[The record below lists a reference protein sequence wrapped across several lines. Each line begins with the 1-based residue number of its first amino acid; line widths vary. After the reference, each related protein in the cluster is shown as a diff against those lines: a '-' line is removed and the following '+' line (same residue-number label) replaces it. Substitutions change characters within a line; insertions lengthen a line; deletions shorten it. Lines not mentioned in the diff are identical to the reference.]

1 MKQFA
6 VRGNICYS
14 EGPDQVRVTE
24 RGYAVCLDGISQ
36 GVFDVL
42 PDEWKHLPCLDYGDS
57 LVLPGLVDLHV
68 HAPQYPFRGIG
79 MDQELIDW
87 LNTHTFP
94 EEERYKDPEYAAFAY
109 AAFAEDLLESA
120 STRAC
125 IFATCHKDATL
136 RLMEELEK
144 RGLRAYVGK
153 VNMDRN
159 SPPGLCEPGAQA
171 SLEETE
177 SWIQTASRFSGIRP
191 ILTPRFIPT
200 CSEELLDGLAVLQ
213 EQYNLPLQSH
223 LSENLGE
230 IAWVSELCPEASCY
244 GDAYRRH
251 GLFGGSCPTVM
262 AHCQVLSQDKKSFG
276 QEAVQ
281 FLILITENKCVVGI
295 GRHTA
300 DSEQD
305 QGFQAADI
313 FVGRPEQG
321 KIVIVVFAAGCTAAA
336 AHGRER
342 FFFPVNAVNQFLYC
356 FFIKI
361 YIRNGRE
368 QGLDDEPPGR
378 GTYRPVSGNRPG
390 KADQS
395 ACQLVLQICHV
406 RWFSADTGF
415 AGAAAASGCLFTLKA
430 KHLMFHREFL
440 RVFPDSL

>member
-14 EGPDQVRVTE
+14 EGPDQVRVKE
-24 RGYAVCLDGISQ
+24 QGYVVCVDGISQ
-36 GVFDVL
+36 GVFAVL
-42 PDEWKHLPCLDYGDS
+42 PDEWKPLPCLDYGES
-57 LVLPGLVDLHV
+57 LILPGLVDLHV

-120 STRAC
+120 TTRAC

-159 SPPGLCEPGAQA
+159 SPPGLCEAGAQA

-262 AHCQVLSQDKKSFG
+262 AHCVHSSEEEIRLMKEQKVFVAHCPESNVNLASGIAPVGAFLERGLKVGLGTDVAAGTSLSMFRAMAMAIQCSKLRWRLVDQTIAPLTVEEALYLATKGGGEFFGKVGSFEAGYEFDAVVMDDSGIRQARPLSVRERLERLIYLSGEGKLQAKFIKGKQVLG
-276 QEAVQ
+276 
-281 FLILITENKCVVGI
+281 
-295 GRHTA
+295 
-300 DSEQD
+300 
-305 QGFQAADI
+305 
-313 FVGRPEQG
+313 
-321 KIVIVVFAAGCTAAA
+321 
-336 AHGRER
+336 
-342 FFFPVNAVNQFLYC
+342 
-356 FFIKI
+356 
-361 YIRNGRE
+361 
-368 QGLDDEPPGR
+368 
-378 GTYRPVSGNRPG
+378 
-390 KADQS
+390 
-395 ACQLVLQICHV
+395 
-406 RWFSADTGF
+406 
-415 AGAAAASGCLFTLKA
+415 
-430 KHLMFHREFL
+430 
-440 RVFPDSL
+440 

>member
-42 PDEWKHLPCLDYGDS
+42 PDEWKHLPCLDYGES
-57 LVLPGLVDLHV
+57 LILPGLIDLHV

-87 LNTHTFP
+87 LHTHTFP

-120 STRAC
+120 TTRAC

-159 SPPGLCEPGAQA
+159 SPPGLCEAGAQA

-177 SWIQTASRFSGIRP
+177 SWIQTAGRFSGIRP

-213 EQYNLPLQSH
+213 EKYNLPLQSH
-223 LSENLGE
+223 LSENLEE

-262 AHCQVLSQDKKSFG
+262 AHCVHSSEEEIRLMKEQNVFVAHCPESNVNLASG
-276 QEAVQ
+276 IAPVGA
-281 FLILITENKCVVGI
+281 FLERGLKVGL
-295 GRHTA
+295 GT
-300 DSEQD
+300 D
-305 QGFQAADI
+305 
-313 FVGRPEQG
+313 V
-321 KIVIVVFAAGCTAAA
+321 AAGTSLSMFRAMAMAIQCSKLRWRLVDQTIAPLTVEEALYLA
-336 AHGRER
+336 TKGGGEFFGKAGSFEAGYEFDAVVMDDSGIRQARPLSVRER
-342 FFFPVNAVNQFLYC
+342 LERLIYLSGEGKLQAK
-356 FFIKI
+356 FIK
-361 YIRNGRE
+361 
-368 QGLDDEPPGR
+368 
-378 GTYRPVSGNRPG
+378 G
-390 KADQS
+390 KR
-395 ACQLVLQICHV
+395 VL
-406 RWFSADTGF
+406 G
-415 AGAAAASGCLFTLKA
+415 
-430 KHLMFHREFL
+430 
-440 RVFPDSL
+440 